1 MANAFY
7 NRAAKR
13 LLAAE
18 ENYAS
23 ATLKIMLVK
32 STYTFNRDHDV
43 VGSGAGTP
51 GGEEVTGT
59 GYTGGFGGAGRKTL
73 ANKVFSEDDVNDRG
87 EMDCD
92 DVTWLAIS
100 TGATG
105 SAIVIIEKTSDSDSE
120 LIAYIDSG
128 FPVTTGGEDLVLK
141 INAEG
146 LLHLLT
152 T

>member
-13 LLAAE
+13 LLAAD

-23 ATLKIMLVK
+23 ATLKLMLVD
-32 STYTFNRDHDV
+32 SGYTFNRDHDV
-43 VGSGAGTP
+43 VGSGVGTP

-59 GYTGGFGGAGRKTL
+59 GYTGGFGGTGRKTL
-73 ANKVFSEDDVNDRG
+73 ANKVFSEDDANDRG
-87 EMDCD
+87 ELDCD

-100 TGATG
+100 VGAIAA
-105 SAIVIIEKTSDSDSE
+105 AILIVEKTSDSDSE
-120 LIAYIDSG
+120 LIGYIDSG
-128 FPVTTGGEDLVLK
+128 FPVTTSGEDLVLK

-146 LLHLLT
+146 LLQLLT